1 MRFASLGSGSKGN
14 GTLVAR
20 GDTVVLVDCGFTL
33 RETEQRLARR
43 GIEAGALT
51 AVLVTHEH
59 GDHIRGVGALAR
71 RYGLPV
77 FLTFGSRKAVEGGR
91 NDLHGCDVYEVRP
104 ERPFT
109 VGDVR
114 CLPVPVPHDAREPC
128 QYLFEDGAGRR
139 LGVLTDLG
147 SLTPHVVE
155 CYSEC
160 DGLVLE
166 CNHDPQMLLHG
177 PYPPALKRRVGGQL
191 GHLSNPQAATLLRQC
206 NIDRLQHLVL
216 SHLSEQ
222 NNTPDHASRAACEVV
237 ETGVERIRVA
247 SQSEGFDWLEVV

>member
-20 GDTVVLVDCGFTL
+20 GETVVLVDCGFTL
-33 RETEQRLARR
+33 RETEQRLARQ
-43 GIEAGALT
+43 GLT
-51 AVLVTHEH
+51 GDSLSAILVTHEH

-71 RYGLPV
+71 RYRVPV
-77 FLTFGSRKAVEGGR
+77 FLTFGSRKAVEGTR
-91 NDLHGCDVYEVRP
+91 NDLQSCDVHEVRP
-104 ERPFT
+104 ERPFR
-109 VGDVR
+109 VGDMS

-128 QYLFEDGAGRR
+128 QYLFESGDGRR

-155 CYSEC
+155 SYGEC

-166 CNHDPQMLLHG
+166 CNHDPQMLLQG
-177 PYPPALKRRVGGQL
+177 PYPVSLKRRVGGQL
-191 GHLSNPQAATLLRQC
+191 GHLSNQQAATLLKQC
-206 NIDRLQHLVL
+206 NVDRLQHLVL

-222 NNTPDHASRAACEVV
+222 NNTPDHASSAVREVV
-237 ETGVERIRVA
+237 EAGLERIRVA
-247 SQSEGFDWLEVV
+247 SQSAGFDWLEVV